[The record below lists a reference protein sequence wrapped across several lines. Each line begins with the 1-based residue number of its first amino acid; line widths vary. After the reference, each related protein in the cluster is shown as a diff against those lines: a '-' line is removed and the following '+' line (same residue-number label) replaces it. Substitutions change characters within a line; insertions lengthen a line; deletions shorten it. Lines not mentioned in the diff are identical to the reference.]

1 MHSDSDNQSESQDA
15 SSLVEAHC
23 ILYVIHSKTD
33 LRNKPPSLEAMAK
46 IKKSRNEEGMLIEM
60 SCINIFK
67 ILK

>member
-1 MHSDSDNQSESQDA
+1 MHSDSDNQSESQGA

-33 LRNKPPSLEAMAK
+33 LKNKPPSLEAMSK
-46 IKKSRNEEGMLIEM
+46 LKFKRNAEGMLIEM

-67 ILK
+67 ITK